1 MMGTVAGPLAAA
13 GLVTPV
19 KRATGTT
26 LASTA
31 LTAPHGEN
39 RLAPPLSQKWVT
51 AVARPPL
58 ANSGVISYVSVH
70 FGSHS
75 IFSALE

>member
-13 GLVTPV
+13 SLVTPM
-19 KRATGTT
+19 KRVTGTT

-39 RLAPPLSQKWVT
+39 RLASLLSQKGGH
-51 AVARPPL
+51 RRC
-58 ANSGVISYVSVH
+58 
-70 FGSHS
+70 
-75 IFSALE
+75 